1 MKKFILII
9 SLLAV
14 TNIFAQNKNSVYN
27 YDYNYANKMARLWI
41 DFDII
46 AEYDFLEHKLF
57 HKDFTLKDGYIF
69 KNTNDSL
76 IEIGFYNTEQFIA
89 NREVYEMKY
98 PAAGRIAIRKKGDK
112 TWLRVNTKQTT
123 VSFIESTDNIPEMVQ
138 FWAITTALQREFFH
152 RERRL
157 YQKATSTNITVKT
170 ETSL

>member
-69 KNTNDSL
+69 KTTNDSL
-76 IEIGFYNTEQFIA
+76 VEIGFYNTEQFIA
-89 NREVYEMKY
+89 NREIYEMKY

-112 TWLRVNTKQTT
+112 TWRRVNTKQRT
-123 VSFIESTDNIPEMVQ
+123 VAFMESTDNIPEMVQ
-138 FWAITTALQREFFH
+138 FWAITTAVQLELFH

-157 YQKATSTNITVKT
+157 YQKATSTNITVNT
-170 ETSL
+170 ATSL